1 MQFLKKIRIPLI
13 IFILLV
19 LVVLSIIIV
28 RNILT
33 VAGRADEALDFA
45 SEMPTNLDN
54 IFTGDFLDEELE
66 GADTLE
72 DSSDEEL
79 FSTNVTN
86 ANDKSVEVSDDEIV
100 EIVPKQEVVVAK
112 DEEPKAFITT
122 DTVAA
127 TTTAT
132 KIETVPA
139 STTTLVEP
147 KEKEV
152 RITKLI
158 VDQHTASKKS
168 PSYMTIIFNADEN
181 VEYASVKVFARR
193 LARNNEILSR
203 ELVFG
208 LPKVYIVNGQGQTQF
223 YFAGRYAGGS
233 NKYIRDGRYIMYVE
247 VIGYD
252 KDGNRVSGTGQ
263 YPMPKFDNVIT
274 LNN

>member
-13 IFILLV
+13 ILILLV

-45 SEMPTNLDN
+45 NEMPTNLDD
-54 IFTGDFLDEELE
+54 IFTGDFLDEDLIIEDEVDAEEKLFTDGSVSNEVVESELE
-66 GADTLE
+66 VLPETVVVGK
-72 DSSDEEL
+72 
-79 FSTNVTN
+79 N
-86 ANDKSVEVSDDEIV
+86 DDETS
-100 EIVPKQEVVVAK
+100 ESVVATT
-112 DEEPKAFITT
+112 EVNTTITT
-122 DTVAA
+122 
-127 TTTAT
+127 
-132 KIETVPA
+132 IEKVPD
-139 STTTLVEP
+139 STTTLVSP
-147 KEKEV
+147 LEKEV
-152 RITKLI
+152 KISKLI
-158 VDQHTASKKS
+158 VDKYTASRKS
-168 PSYMTIIFNADEN
+168 PSYMTIVLNAASN

-193 LARNNEILSR
+193 LAKNNEILSR

-223 YFAGRYAGGS
+223 YFAGRYANS